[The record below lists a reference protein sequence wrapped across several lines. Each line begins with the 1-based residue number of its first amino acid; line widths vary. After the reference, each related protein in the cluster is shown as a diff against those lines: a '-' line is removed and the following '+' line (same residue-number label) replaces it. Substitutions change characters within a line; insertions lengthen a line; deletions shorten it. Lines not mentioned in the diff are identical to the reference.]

1 MATTPEQLLDDAIVV
16 ITKLQAWLDEREK
29 RGIYYLN
36 GDVAWVD
43 EAEVLAGIPEAEREI
58 YQVVNIAGVEYWFT
72 GSPLALSQKYSDM
85 SIPDGSIALAKL
97 VNIATASF
105 LGRNTSGT
113 GVPEVLSVAT
123 VKTLLGLTGTNSGDQ
138 DLSGKVDKATGY
150 SLVADTE
157 IAKIHE
163 SGSDNQNAEEVSI
176 TDTDELFDATNVED
190 ALTEVKTIADE
201 NKEALVGLTPPY
213 TIILPAASSVA
224 GRIVTPTELPSGW
237 SLAVGTSALDLR
249 ITHGLTDKKPIDVK
263 VWAEV
268 TTGVE
273 RLRIAGLA
281 YTGLWTPTTS
291 TIEIESLAAIEVP
304 IRIDIFF
311 K

>member
-1 MATTPEQLLDDAIVV
+1 MATTPEQLLADAIVV

-43 EAEVLAGIPEAEREI
+43 EADVLAGIPEAEREI

-105 LGRNTSGT
+105 LGRNTAGT

-123 VKTLLGLTGTNSGDQ
+123 AKTLLNLSGTNSGDQ
-138 DLSGKVDKATGY
+138 DLSGKVDKASGY

-163 SGSDNQNAEEVSI
+163 PGSDDQDLSG
-176 TDTDELFDATNVED
+176 LVEKVTGKS
-190 ALTEVKTIADE
+190 LIADTE
-201 NKEALVGLTPPY
+201 IARLLTLSAPY

-237 SLAVGTSALDLR
+237 LLAVGTSVLDLR

-291 TIEIESLAAIEVP
+291 TLEIESLAAIEVP

>member
-1 MATTPEQLLDDAIVV
+1 MATTPEQLLIDATAAIA
-16 ITKLQAWLDEREK
+16 KLLAWLDERDK

-43 EAEVLAGIPEAEREI
+43 EAEALAGIPEEEREI
-58 YQVVNIAGVEYWFT
+58 YQLVNIAGVDYWFT
-72 GSPLALSQKYSDM
+72 GSSLSLSQKYSDM

-150 SLVADTE
+150 SLVLDTE

-163 SGSDNQNAEEVSI
+163 SGSDDQDLSGLVVKVTGKSLI
-176 TDTDELFDATNVED
+176 DDTEIIRLS
-190 ALTEVKTIADE
+190 TISA
-201 NKEALVGLTPPY
+201 PY
-213 TIILPAASSVA
+213 TIILLAASTVA

-237 SLAVGTSALDLR
+237 SLSVGTSALDLR
-249 ITHGLTDKKPIDVK
+249 ITHGLTTKHYTGVK
-263 VWAEV
+263 VQAEV
-268 TTGVE
+268 TTGIWRE
-273 RLRIAGLA
+273 RIAGLA
-281 YTGLWTPTTS
+281 YTGLWAPTTS
-291 TIEIESLAAIEVP
+291 TLEIESLATIEVP